1 MRGCDERQ
9 LLEDRHP
16 PWREA
21 YQRQAELTRKSGL
34 DGQAQLTSIR
44 KELTEL
50 GPPGGHIGMFVWTK
64 SQGIVGKGMV
74 DWLVER
80 DS

>member
-1 MRGCDERQ
+1 MRLYGQGQ
-9 LLEDRHP
+9 LP
-16 PWREA
+16 
-21 YQRQAELTRKSGL
+21 
-34 DGQAQLTSIR
+34 SICE
-44 KELTEL
+44 ELTEL

-64 SQGIVGKGMV
+64 SQGTVGKGMV